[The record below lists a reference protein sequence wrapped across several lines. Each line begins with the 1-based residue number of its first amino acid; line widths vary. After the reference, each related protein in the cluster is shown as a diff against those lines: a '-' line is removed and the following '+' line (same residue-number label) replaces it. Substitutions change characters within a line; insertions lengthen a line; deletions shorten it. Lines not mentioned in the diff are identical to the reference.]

1 MATINEAILTIGG
14 VSERDHGMLPVSLRI
29 EVEFDSESETAFD
42 YKATWVLKGD
52 DPIWDDDIKMFVEA
66 PIKVDGSRYQTF
78 TFNTQIYEPKLNEDP
93 GRDEVYA
100 KVTFEPNRSGTGIV
114 AKAKSNTIRRRFAA
128 R

>member
-1 MATINEAILTIGG
+1 MATINEAVLTIGG

-42 YKATWVLKGD
+42 YKATWILKGD

-93 GRDEVYA
+93 GQDEA
-100 KVTFEPNRSGTGIV
+100 LVT
-114 AKAKSNTIRRRFAA
+114 ARRAF
-128 R
+128 